1 MKDNQKK
8 YLDKVVGLIVS
19 DTVIDYD
26 NDRIRSPFQSTLPFS
41 SLHFSP
47 HFLLS
52 LNLFSMYCEDT
63 YGLTENEIE
72 YVWDQYTIIMKDKI
86 RNNER

>member
-1 MKDNQKK
+1 MKSNQKK

-19 DTVIDYD
+19 
-26 NDRIRSPFQSTLPFS
+26 RIRSPFQSTLPFS

>member
-1 MKDNQKK
+1 
-8 YLDKVVGLIVS
+8 
-19 DTVIDYD
+19 
-26 NDRIRSPFQSTLPFS
+26 
-41 SLHFSP
+41 
-47 HFLLS
+47 
-52 LNLFSMYCEDT
+52 MYCEDT